1 MAVEELV
8 TGVQHI
14 GLPTNDMEKT
24 IAFYTGLGF
33 RIAHEADDNGVRV
46 VFLRQKN
53 LTIETYENGQA
64 VGRPGAVDH
73 IALDVTDVDSA
84 FKQVKA
90 AGYDVVDPQVR
101 FLPFWEKGVRFFNV
115 KGPNAE
121 TIEFSQML

>member
-46 VFLRQKN
+46 VFLCQKN

-90 AGYDVVDPQVR
+90 AGYDVVDPEVR

>member
-1 MAVEELV
+1 MAVGDLV

-33 RIAHEADDNGVRV
+33 QIAHEA
-46 VFLRQKN
+46 
-53 LTIETYENGQA
+53 
-64 VGRPGAVDH
+64 VGHSGAIDH

-84 FKQVKA
+84 FEQVKA
-90 AGYDVVDPQVR
+90 MGYDVIDPAVR
-101 FLPFWEKGVRFFNV
+101 FLPFWEKGVRFFNA